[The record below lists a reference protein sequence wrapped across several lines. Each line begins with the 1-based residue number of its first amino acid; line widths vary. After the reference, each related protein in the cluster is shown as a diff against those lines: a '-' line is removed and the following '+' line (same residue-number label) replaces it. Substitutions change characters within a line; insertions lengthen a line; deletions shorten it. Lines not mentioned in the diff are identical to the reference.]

1 MDPALAHRVQ
11 ELPLRRPGA
20 GLFRLIITLSRKF
33 LWESP
38 VRVYVSAPGKVTLF
52 GEHAVV
58 YGQPAIVAS
67 IDKRVHVY
75 AESRSDGIITI
86 EARDLRVPGVIVT
99 YREGEVTV
107 ETEYGLVLPAI
118 SYLNKAVEMTSKY
131 LGSRHGVKLVVR
143 SEMPVGAGLGTSA
156 AVAVATIAA
165 YAYSGGYEL
174 SKDEIARLGWEVERA
189 VQGVASP
196 MDTSITTYGGFMRIK
211 YTGEKIEREELKV
224 GGDLPIVLAYVERE
238 LKTRDM
244 VLMVRERITKY
255 PQLYGRII
263 ELIGEVAKAAE
274 KALVEHDLQELGQLM
289 NLNHGLL
296 DSLGV
301 STRKL
306 NEVVY
311 AARSSGALGAK
322 LTGAG
327 GGGCVVALGRPDRLD
342 TVETIMRFL
351 SEFTMRTTLG
361 SEGIKVEIEK
371 SG

>member
-1 MDPALAHRVQ
+1 M
-11 ELPLRRPGA
+11 
-20 GLFRLIITLSRKF
+20 
-33 LWESP
+33 
-38 VRVYVSAPGKVTLF
+38 RVYVTAPGKVTLF

-67 IDKRVHVY
+67 IDKRVHVF
-75 AESRSDGIITI
+75 AEPKPDGTITI

-99 YREGEVTV
+99 YKEGEVTV

-118 SYLNKAVEMTSKY
+118 SYLNKAIEIASKY

-174 SKDEIARLGWEVERA
+174 SMDEIARLGWEVERA

-196 MDTSITTYGGFMRIK
+196 MDTSITTYGGFM
-211 YTGEKIEREELKV
+211 KIEYSGDRVKRESLNV
-224 GGDLPIVLAYVERE
+224 SGDLPIVIAYVERE
-238 LKTRDM
+238 FKTRDM
-244 VLMVRERITKY
+244 VLMVRERLSKY
-255 PQLYGRII
+255 PQLYGKII
-263 ELIGEVAKAAE
+263 ELIGEVARAAE
-274 KALVEHDLQELGQLM
+274 KALVRHDLHELGLLM

-327 GGGCVVALGRPDRLD
+327 GGGCVIALSQPEKLA
-342 TVETIMRFL
+342 TVETVMKFL
-351 SEFTMRTTLG
+351 SDFTMKTSLG
-361 SEGIKVEIEK
+361 SEGIKVKTEK
-371 SG
+371 GG

>member
-1 MDPALAHRVQ
+1 M
-11 ELPLRRPGA
+11 
-20 GLFRLIITLSRKF
+20 
-33 LWESP
+33 
-38 VRVYVSAPGKVTLF
+38 RVYVTAPGKVTLF

-67 IDKRVHVY
+67 IDKRVHVI
-75 AESRSDGIITI
+75 AEPKSDGTITI

-99 YREGEVTV
+99 YKEGEVTV
-107 ETEYGLVLPAI
+107 ETDYGLVLPAI
-118 SYLNKAVEMTSKY
+118 SYLNKAIEITSKY

-174 SKDEIARLGWEVERA
+174 SMDEIARLGWEVERA

-196 MDTSITTYGGFMRIK
+196 MDTSITTYGGFM
-211 YTGEKIEREELKV
+211 KIEYSGDRVRRESLNV
-224 GGDLPIVLAYVERE
+224 NGNLPIVIAYVERE
-238 LKTRDM
+238 FKTRDM
-244 VLMVRERITKY
+244 VLMVRERLLKY
-255 PQLYGRII
+255 PQLYGKII
-263 ELIGEVAKAAE
+263 ELIGEVTRAAE
-274 KALVEHDLQELGQLM
+274 KALMKRDLHELGHLM

-327 GGGCVVALGRPDRLD
+327 GGGCVIALSQPENLE
-342 TVETIMRFL
+342 TVETVMKFL
-351 SEFTMRTTLG
+351 SDFTMKTSLG
-361 SEGIKVEIEK
+361 SEGVRVKTEK
-371 SG
+371 G

>member
-1 MDPALAHRVQ
+1 M
-11 ELPLRRPGA
+11 
-20 GLFRLIITLSRKF
+20 
-33 LWESP
+33 
-38 VRVYVSAPGKVTLF
+38 RVYASAPGKVTLF

-67 IDKRVHVY
+67 IDRRINVY
-75 AESRSDGIITI
+75 AEPRSDKVVTI

-99 YREGEVTV
+99 YKEGEVTV

-118 SYLNKAVEMTSKY
+118 SYLNKAIEITSRY
-131 LGSRHGVKLVVR
+131 LDSKHGVKLVVR

-156 AVAVATIAA
+156 AVAVATVAA

-174 SKDEIARLGWEVERA
+174 SKDEIARLGWEVEKA
-189 VQGVASP
+189 VQGIASP
-196 MDTSITTYGGFMRIK
+196 MDTSITTYGGFMKIR
-211 YTGEKIEREELKV
+211 YSGSSIERENLAV
-224 GGDLPIVLAYVERE
+224 GGDLPIVIAYVERE
-238 LKTRDM
+238 FKTGDM
-244 VLMVRERITKY
+244 VRMVRERILKY
-255 PQLYGRII
+255 PQLYGKMI
-263 ELIGEVAKAAE
+263 ELIGEVVKIAE
-274 KALVEHDLQELGQLM
+274 EALVRHDLEKLGLMM

-327 GGGCVVALGRPDRLD
+327 GGGCAIALCRPEKIE
-342 TVETIMRFL
+342 TVESIMKFL
-351 SEFTMRTTLG
+351 SEFTMRTSLG
-361 SEGIKVEIEK
+361 TEGIRVRVEK
-371 SG
+371 SV

>member
-1 MDPALAHRVQ
+1 MGFTV
-11 ELPLRRPGA
+11 
-20 GLFRLIITLSRKF
+20 K
-33 LWESP
+33 
-38 VRVYVSAPGKVTLF
+38 VYVSAPGKVTLF

-58 YGQPAIVAS
+58 YGQPAIVTS
-67 IDKRVHVY
+67 IGKRVHVY
-75 AESRSDGIITI
+75 AESRSNGVITI

-99 YREGEVTV
+99 YKEGEVTV
-107 ETEYGLVLPAI
+107 ETDYGLVLPAI
-118 SYLNKAVEMTSKY
+118 EYLHKAVEIASKY

-156 AVAVATIAA
+156 AVAVATVTA

-196 MDTSITTYGGFMRIK
+196 MDTSITTYGGFMRIR
-211 YTGEKIEREELKV
+211 YSGGAIERENLDV
-224 GGDLPIVLAYVERE
+224 DLDLPIVLAYVERE
-238 LKTRDM
+238 FKTRDM
-244 VLMVRERITKY
+244 VLMVRERMSKY

-263 ELIGEVAKAAE
+263 ELIGEIARAAE
-274 KALVEHDLQELGQLM
+274 RALLRHDLQEVGMMM

-327 GGGCVVALGRPDRLD
+327 GGGCVIALSQPERTD
-342 TVETIMRFL
+342 TVETIMKFL
-351 SEFTMRTTLG
+351 SEFTMRTSLG
-361 SEGIKVEIEK
+361 SEGVRVEVAKE
-371 SG
+371 GVREATY

>member
-1 MDPALAHRVQ
+1 M
-11 ELPLRRPGA
+11 
-20 GLFRLIITLSRKF
+20 
-33 LWESP
+33 
-38 VRVYVSAPGKVTLF
+38 RVYVSAPGKVTLF

-75 AESRSDGIITI
+75 AEPRSDNAVTI
-86 EARDLRVPGVIVT
+86 EARDLRVPGVRVT

-107 ETEYGLVLPAI
+107 ETDYGLVLPAI
-118 SYLNKAVEMTSKY
+118 SYLNKAVEITSKY
-131 LGSRHGVKLVVR
+131 LGSRHGVRLVVQ

-156 AVAVATIAA
+156 AVAVATVAA

-174 SKDEIARLGWEVERA
+174 SKDEIAGLGWEVERA
-189 VQGVASP
+189 VQGIASP
-196 MDTSITTYGGFMRIK
+196 MDTSIVTYGGFMKIR
-211 YTGEKIEREELKV
+211 YSGERIERESLGV
-224 GGDLPIVLAYVERE
+224 SASLPIVLAYVERE
-238 LKTRDM
+238 FRTKDM
-244 VLMVRERITKY
+244 VQMVRERVSKY

-263 ELIGEVAKAAE
+263 EMIGEVVRAAE
-274 KALVEHDLQELGQLM
+274 RALLSYDLGELGLLM

-296 DSLGV
+296 DALGV

-327 GGGCVVALGRPDRLD
+327 GGGCVIALSLLEKIHV
-342 TVETIMRFL
+342 VEEVMRFL
-351 SEFTMRTTLG
+351 CGFTMRTSLG
-361 SEGIKVEIEK
+361 TEGVRVEAGK
-371 SG
+371 NLGRTALT